1 MGGPVPVEPAPSH
14 ALPTTTAMIRGPFI
28 TPLPREQ
35 LFDPGTVFPAHE
47 LTRRVLSLFWGDCCC
62 PPYFC
67 RAPAPVVE
75 IDGSVAA
82 DVARPLRAWWLR
94 KDGIAEETG
103 GPQAECLRSFFH
115 PTDEAGRRW
124 PRYEFRVFAGST
136 QVEMIF
142 HRGGLAS
149 LGHRTHLLAELDGRI
164 RVLERE
170 PWWVR

>member
-1 MGGPVPVEPAPSH
+1 MDRS
-14 ALPTTTAMIRGPFI
+14 LLI

-67 RAPAPVVE
+67 RVPAPVVE
-75 IDGSVAA
+75 FGGPVDAA
-82 DVARPLRAWWLR
+82 LARPLHAWWLR
-94 KDGIAEETG
+94 EDGIEEEGG
-103 GPQAECLRSFFH
+103 GPEAESLRSFFH

-124 PRYEFRVFAGST
+124 PRYEFRVFVGST
-136 QVEMIF
+136 AVEMIF

-149 LGHRTHLLAELDGRI
+149 LGHRTRLLTESDGRM